1 MLSRLEAAELLL
13 DMGAVMVNVRTPFKY
28 ASGLVSP
35 IYTDCGLL
43 ASRPKERSAVLE
55 TMVEQVKALGVAV
68 DIVIGAG
75 TSGTWLASALSGRLR
90 VPMAYLRASSK
101 DHGIQKRIAGA
112 DFHISQKVL
121 LVSDIVSTE
130 QDFLEALQA
139 VESAGA
145 SPIAC
150 IAIFTNN
157 IEILETILQENSI
170 PLLTVTDVKTTLS
183 VALSR
188 GNITPE
194 DKTHVDQWLAN
205 PTKWS
210 SPIKREIVHTWD
222 ESKDKVADILIS
234 IGAVSFAIDSPYK
247 FFSGL
252 LSPIYID
259 ARRLISFPIEWEDT
273 LSFFEKVVV
282 DQIGIER
289 TNVVAGIAMGGI
301 PHATR
306 LACRLDIPM
315 AYVKSSAEEYG
326 KRTRIEGHIEAG
338 DCVVV
343 LDDIVTTGRS
353 IISGVTALRDAGGV
367 INDCLAIV
375 TYEMQDARET
385 FERGGLSLFTL
396 TNLTSLV
403 DVAKRRGMLSSSQA
417 TAISTWQKNPW
428 NWTQLQL
435 AGDFSNGCR

>member
-1 MLSRLEAAELLL
+1 MLSRERVAELLL
-13 DMGAVMVNVRTPFKY
+13 DMGAVMVNTRVPFKY

-35 IYTDCGLL
+35 VYVDCSLL

-55 TMVEQVKALGVAV
+55 TMVEQVNSLGVAV

-75 TSGTWLASALSGRLR
+75 TSGVWLASDLSGRLR
-90 VPMAYLRASSK
+90 VPMAYLRASAK
-101 DHGIQKRIAGA
+101 DHGTKKRVEGA

-121 LVSDIVSTE
+121 LVSGIASAE
-130 QDFLEALQA
+130 QDLLEALQA

-145 SPIAC
+145 SPIGC
-150 IAIFTNN
+150 ISVFTNN
-157 IEILETILQENSI
+157 IELLEPKSI
-170 PLLTVTDVKTTLS
+170 PLLTVTDVETMLS

-188 GNITPE
+188 GDISSD
-194 DKTHVDQWLAN
+194 DKTHVAQWLAD

-210 SPIKREIVHTWD
+210 SSIKREIVHTWD

-247 FFSGL
+247 FSSGL
-252 LSPIYID
+252 LSPIYLD
-259 ARRLISFPIEWEDT
+259 TRRLISFPIEWEDI
-273 LSFFEKVVV
+273 LSFFEKVIV
-282 DQIGIER
+282 ER
-289 TNVVAGIAMGGI
+289 IKHINVVAGIAMGGL

-306 LACRLDIPM
+306 LASRLGIPM
-315 AYVKSSAEEYG
+315 AYVESSPKEYG
-326 KRTRIEGHIEAG
+326 KRTRIGGYIEPD

-343 LDDIVTTGRS
+343 VDDIVTTGRS
-353 IISGVTALRDAGGV
+353 IISGVTSLRDAGGV

-375 TYEMQDARET
+375 TYDMQDARET
-385 FERGGLSLFTL
+385 FERGGLSLYTL

-403 DVAKRRGMLSSSQA
+403 KVAKRRGMLSNSQA

-435 AGDFSNGCR
+435 AGDFSNG